1 MRYVDPIHGI
11 IELPEIIFEII
22 NTEFFQRLRNLKQL
36 GASSYVFPGST
47 HTRFEHCIG

>member
-1 MRYVDPIHGI
+1 MKFIDPIHGI
-11 IELPEIIFEII
+11 IELPDVIVELI

-36 GASSYVFPGST
+36 GVSRYVFAGAN